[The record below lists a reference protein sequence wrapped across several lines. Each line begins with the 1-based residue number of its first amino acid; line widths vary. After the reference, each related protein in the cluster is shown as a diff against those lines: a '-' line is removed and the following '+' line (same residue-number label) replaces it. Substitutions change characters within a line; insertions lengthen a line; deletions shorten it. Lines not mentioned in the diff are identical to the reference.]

1 MEARRPVR
9 EKVLNSARP
18 NPSASVQGQ
27 GAYAG
32 LALLAVVLLALALV
46 PHLVEKF
53 YVQFFAKILI
63 MGIFAMSLD
72 LLLGY
77 TGLVSFGHAAFY
89 GVAGYALALLT
100 PQYQAANFWTSFPL
114 AIAASG
120 LVALLIGFF
129 VVRMQGIYFIMV
141 TLAFAQ
147 MLFFLFYDTKIAGG
161 NDGIYIDMRP
171 VAKIGDWQ
179 PFNLDNFTHVY
190 YLVLVMFVA
199 VYLLLRVVLASPFG
213 RVLAGIKANEH
224 RMKSLGYATF
234 RYKLAC
240 FVLAGA
246 TAGVAG
252 YLAAVQFGVV
262 NPEMM
267 GWHLSGA
274 VMMMVILGG
283 MGTLRGPII
292 GAAVWMLLE
301 LWFQGL
307 TKHWHLLMGGFIVL
321 TSIMLP
327 EGLVGLFSG
336 LVRRLLGKHRPGSGG
351 QA

>member
-1 MEARRPVR
+1 MKLLGSNNLAG
-9 EKVLNSARP
+9 VLT
-18 NPSASVQGQ
+18 
-27 GAYAG
+27 
-32 LALLAVVLLALALV
+32 LALFVLALAFVPLV
-46 PHLVEKF
+46 AEKF

-63 MGIFAMSLD
+63 MAIFAMSLD

-89 GVAGYALALLT
+89 GAAGYALALFT

-114 AIAASG
+114 AIAVSAG
-120 LVALLIGFF
+120 LAFVIGFV

-147 MLFFLFYDTKIAGG
+147 MLFSLFYDTKIGGG
-161 NDGIYIDMRP
+161 NDGIYIDLRP
-171 VAKIGDWQ
+171 VAKIGSWQ
-179 PFNLDNFTHVY
+179 PFNLDNFAHIY
-190 YLVLVMFVA
+190 YLALVLLVA
-199 VYLLLRVVLASPFG
+199 IFLLLRMVLASPFG
-213 RVLAGIKANEH
+213 RVIAGIKANEH
-224 RMKSLGYATF
+224 RMRSLGYATF
-234 RYKLAC
+234 WYKLAC

-262 NPEMM
+262 NPEML

-283 MGTLRGPII
+283 MGTLTGPML

-301 LWFQGL
+301 LWFQDL

-321 TSIMLP
+321 TALLLP
-327 EGLVGLFSG
+327 DGLIGLFSG
-336 LVRRLLGKHRPGSGG
+336 LARRLARRD
-351 QA
+351 A

>member
-1 MEARRPVR
+1 MRAMRGNGWPGV
-9 EKVLNSARP
+9 
-18 NPSASVQGQ
+18 
-27 GAYAG
+27 
-32 LALLAVVLLALALV
+32 LALALIVLVLAFV
-46 PHLVEKF
+46 PLVAEKF

-63 MGIFAMSLD
+63 MAIFAMSLD

-89 GVAGYALALLT
+89 GVAGYALALIT

-114 AIAASG
+114 AIAVS
-120 LVALLIGFF
+120 ALLAFAIGFV

-147 MLFFLFYDTKIAGG
+147 MLFFLFYDTKIGGG
-161 NDGIYIDMRP
+161 NDGIYIDLRP

-179 PFNLDNFTHVY
+179 PFNLDNFAHVY
-190 YLVLVMFVA
+190 YLALALFVMVFR
-199 VYLLLRVVLASPFG
+199 LLRMVLASPFG

-224 RMKSLGYATF
+224 RMQSLGYGTF
-234 RYKLAC
+234 WYKLAC

-252 YLAAVQFGVV
+252 YLAALQFGVV
-262 NPEMM
+262 NPEML

-283 MGTLRGPII
+283 MGTLTGPVL
-292 GAAVWMLLE
+292 GATVWMLLE
-301 LWFQGL
+301 LWFQDI
-307 TKHWHLLMGGFIVL
+307 TKHWHLLMGAFIVL
-321 TSIMLP
+321 TAILLP
-327 EGLVGLFSG
+327 NGLIGLYGS
-336 LVRRLLGKHRPGSGG
+336 LARRLARNHD
-351 QA
+351 

>member
-1 MEARRPVR
+1 MNATRNDAYTGIA
-9 EKVLNSARP
+9 VLAT
-18 NPSASVQGQ
+18 
-27 GAYAG
+27 
-32 LALLAVVLLALALV
+32 VVLALALV
-46 PHLVEKF
+46 PLLAEKF

-89 GVAGYALALLT
+89 GTAGYALALIT

-120 LVALLIGFF
+120 LMALAIGFF
-129 VVRMQGIYFIMV
+129 VVRMHGIYFIMV

-147 MLFFLFYDTKIAGG
+147 ILFFLFYDTKIGGG
-161 NDGIYIDMRP
+161 NDGIYIDVRP
-171 VAKIGDWQ
+171 VAKIGDWR
-179 PFNLDNFTHVY
+179 PFNLDKFAHVY
-190 YLVLVMFVA
+190 YLVLVLFVA

-234 RYKLAC
+234 RYKLVC

-283 MGTLRGPII
+283 MGTLRGPIL

-301 LWFQGL
+301 LWFQDL

-321 TSIMLP
+321 TSLLLP
-327 EGLVGLFSG
+327 NG
-336 LVRRLLGKHRPGSGG
+336 LLGLIAGLRRRAGG
-351 QA
+351 RHD